1 MKRLLRIISGSII
14 LLAMIAVLFYGVI
27 RAFGLP
33 LGFLTQP
40 LSVVLTTLVPQGS
53 VDINKGRLGWS
64 SENNFFALSI
74 GNLRIREAADAG
86 LLAEDIY
93 IELSGTAFW
102 DDGRFAISKAIIE
115 KLTLMPTRVNDL
127 PAATSL
133 FLPSGGGPVE
143 GLQYISEIGV
153 RDIRVQSD
161 GNPDGNGS
169 HLLMMRRG
177 SRISAS
183 VQIEYELQDGTSSII
198 GTAEIGNDGSG
209 QAEIALSR
217 FNPRDIGR
225 FSNLLAPLRGI
236 QLPVTAMINVNF
248 SEGGRPKDGLVDL
261 FVNPGMV
268 QLTGARLDVRELVAG
283 AAVDFTE
290 REITVRDVRF
300 NVAGV
305 AGQLVGRAD
314 YQLNEFTR
322 LSTLNFS
329 MQGNGA
335 SIELPRY
342 FKQMVNISRLRLNG
356 GFDFGK
362 NVLEIDALEL
372 EHDFGKA
379 KAAGIITL
387 AERNPHFDITA
398 DFGSMSRAGAEALWP
413 ITISPNGRKWTEA
426 NLVGGALRSGSLSI
440 TTSLQDFMNRKRTD
454 PMREETMLLDLDFE
468 NIGVRYLA
476 HLPILENT
484 EARLKL
490 RGSSMEVTGKGG
502 VINLSSNT
510 GDVSP
515 VQVETV
521 LFFTPNYRDRLQ
533 PVDIDFTGSGVSR
546 DILRAINLPP
556 LRALRQV
563 NFDFE
568 RLLGDVRADVAL
580 QAPVFAPP
588 EQRKVSYQI
597 EAETRN
603 LDISGKMGRFEITNG
618 RGFISLNNDGL
629 SAMGRVEANGVDGGF
644 SWQQPFGAANA
655 DDARLAVHGFFSP
668 QDIADLGQGWAATRL
683 EGNPHINLLISGPI
697 GKPKNYRLFADL
709 KPALFTLQPL
719 VFEKP
724 VGGNGSIEAVV
735 ENGADGKIEEIR
747 ARLDLPQQKP
757 ARITMKFDGPL
768 MTDLEMTPWS
778 LGRDQN
784 LQARVETVNNQ
795 RLVTL
800 TADTLDVSRLF
811 FGGNRKVKLPPSD
824 FTMLPFLGNEA
835 VMEVQAKQLVGANKV
850 SMDGARLRVVREKGL
865 HEKLAFQGVFNDG
878 TDLLM
883 DIERDT
889 VFRRK
894 FFVQTER
901 AGNLFRMLDWIDE
914 LYGGALVV
922 QGHIY
927 DEQQQVD
934 GRPRDLN
941 GRLIMTD
948 YRARNVPVLASI
960 VSLASLRGISDTLS
974 GDGIKFE
981 KAQGNFSFGN
991 GRLNINRGRM
1001 HGPAVGITMQG
1012 DYDLGSGDV
1021 DIGGTVIPSYT
1032 INSFFGKI
1040 PIVGPLLSGRRGEGI
1055 IGIGYRVS
1063 GEAGKA
1069 NVLVNP
1075 LSVLTPGFLRRVFE
1089 IGIGLGDGDKDPLP
1103 ELEEPDL
1110 TE

>member
-14 LLAMIAVLFYGVI
+14 LLAMIAVLLYGVI

-33 LGFLTQP
+33 LGIFTQP
-40 LSVVLTTLVPQGS
+40 LSVVLTTLVPEGS
-53 VDINKGRLGWS
+53 VNIDEGRLGWS

-74 GNLRIREAADAG
+74 GSLRIREAADAG

-93 IELSGTAFW
+93 IELSGPAFW
-102 DDGRFAISKAIIE
+102 EDGRFAISKAIIE
-115 KLTLMPTRVNDL
+115 KLTLVPTRINDL

-133 FLPSGGGPVE
+133 FLPSSGGPFG
-143 GLQYISEIGV
+143 GLQYISEVGV

-161 GNPDGNGS
+161 KAADGNGS

-183 VQIEYELQDGTSSII
+183 VQIEYELQDGASSVI

-225 FSNLLAPLRGI
+225 FSNLLAPLRGV

-248 SEGGRPKDGLVDL
+248 SKGAQPSDGIVDL
-261 FVNPGMV
+261 YVNPGIV

-283 AAVDFTE
+283 ATVDFTE
-290 REITVRDVRF
+290 QEINIRDVRF
-300 NVAGV
+300 NVAGI
-305 AGQLVGRAD
+305 AGQLAGKAD
-314 YQLNEFTR
+314 YRLNEFAR
-322 LSTLNFS
+322 LSTLDFS
-329 MQGNGA
+329 MEGNGA
-335 SIELPRY
+335 SVELPRY
-342 FKQMVNISRLRLNG
+342 IKQALNISRSRING
-356 GFDFGK
+356 VYDFAR
-362 NVLEIDALEL
+362 NSIEIDALEL

-379 KAAGIITL
+379 KASGIITL
-387 AERNPHFDITA
+387 TERNPHFDIAA
-398 DFGSMSRAGAEALWP
+398 DFGAMSRAGTEALWP
-413 ITISPNGRKWTEA
+413 ITVSPNGRKWTQA
-426 NLVGGALRSGSLSI
+426 NLVGGALRKGSLSI
-440 TTSLQDFMNRKRTD
+440 NASLQDFMNRKKTD
-454 PMREETMLLDLDFE
+454 PMGEETMLLDLDFE

-484 EARLKL
+484 QARLML
-490 RGSSMEVTGKGG
+490 RGSSMEVAGKGG
-502 VINLSSNT
+502 VINLP
-510 GDVSP
+510 GGLGGVSP
-515 VQVETV
+515 VQVEAV
-521 LFFTPNYRDRLQ
+521 RFFTPNYRDRLQ
-533 PVDIDFTGSGVSR
+533 PVDIRFTGSGVSR
-546 DILRAINLPP
+546 DILRAVNQPP
-556 LRALRQV
+556 LRALGRV

-580 QAPVFAPP
+580 QIPVFAPP
-588 EQRKVSYQI
+588 EQRKLRYQI

-603 LDISGKMGRFEITNG
+603 LDISGKLGPFKITKG
-618 RGFISLNNDGL
+618 RGLISLNNEGM

-644 SWQQPFGAANA
+644 SWQQPFGVERA
-655 DDARLAVHGFFSP
+655 DEAQLAVHGHFSP
-668 QDIADLGQGWAATRL
+668 QNIADLGQGWAATRL

-697 GKPKNYRLFADL
+697 TKPKNYRLFADL
-709 KPALFTLQPL
+709 KPAKFTLHPL
-719 VFEKP
+719 AFEKP
-724 VGGNGSIEAVV
+724 VDGNGSIEAVV
-735 ENGADGKIEEIR
+735 ENGGDGKIEEIR
-747 ARLDLPQQKP
+747 ARLNLPQQKP
-757 ARITMKFDGPL
+757 ARITMKFEGPL

-784 LQARVETVNNQ
+784 VRARVETVNNQ

-811 FGGNRKVKLPPSD
+811 FGGNRKVKLTPSA
-824 FTMLPFLGNEA
+824 FTILPFLGNEA
-835 VMEVQAKQLVGANKV
+835 VIEVQAKQLVGANDV
-850 SMDGARLRVVREKGL
+850 SMDGARLRVVREKGM
-865 HEKLAFQGVFNDG
+865 HEKLSFQGVFNDG

-883 DIERDT
+883 DIERET

-894 FFVQTER
+894 FFVQTDR
-901 AGNLFRMLDWIDE
+901 AGNLFRMLNWVDE
-914 LYGGALVV
+914 LYGGGLVV
-922 QGHIY
+922 QGNIY
-927 DEQQQVD
+927 DQTQTVD
-934 GRPRDLN
+934 GRQRDLN
-941 GRLIMTD
+941 GRLIMTSF
-948 YRARNVPVLASI
+948 RARNVPVLASI

-974 GDGIKFE
+974 GDGIKFV
-981 KAQGNFSFGN
+981 KAQGNFSFGD
-991 GRLNINRGRM
+991 GRLNISKGRM

-1032 INSFFGKI
+1032 LNSFFGKI

-1063 GEAGKA
+1063 GESGKA

-1075 LSVLTPGFLRRVFE
+1075 LSVLTPGFLRRMFE

-1103 ELEEPDL
+1103 ELDEPDL

>member
-14 LLAMIAVLFYGVI
+14 LLAMIAVLLYGVI

-183 VQIEYELQDGTSSII
+183 VQIEYELQDRTSSII

-248 SEGGRPKDGLVDL
+248 SKGWQPKDGLVDL
-261 FVNPGMV
+261 YVNPGMV

-314 YQLNEFTR
+314 YQLNEFAR

-342 FKQMVNISRLRLNG
+342 FKQMVNISRSRLDG
-356 GFDFGK
+356 VFDFGK
-362 NVLEIDALEL
+362 NALEIDALEL

-440 TTSLQDFMNRKRTD
+440 TASLQDFMNRKRTD

-502 VINLSSNT
+502 VINLPSNT

-603 LDISGKMGRFEITNG
+603 LDISGKIGRFEITNG

-719 VFEKP
+719 AFEKP

-824 FTMLPFLGNEA
+824 FTILPFLGNEA

-922 QGHIY
+922 QGNIY
-927 DEQQQVD
+927 DEQQKVD

>member
-14 LLAMIAVLFYGVI
+14 LLAMIAVLLYGVI

-102 DDGRFAISKAIIE
+102 EDGRFAISKAIIE

-133 FLPSGGGPVE
+133 FLPSGGGPAE

-161 GNPDGNGS
+161 GNPDENGS
-169 HLLMMRRG
+169 HLLMIRRG
-177 SRISAS
+177 SRILAS

-217 FNPRDIGR
+217 LNPRDIGR

-248 SEGGRPKDGLVDL
+248 SQGGQPKDGLIDL
-261 FVNPGMV
+261 YVNPGMV

-290 REITVRDVRF
+290 REITVHDVRF

-305 AGQLVGRAD
+305 AGQLAGRAN
-314 YQLNEFTR
+314 YQLNEIAR
-322 LSTLNFS
+322 LSALNFS
-329 MQGNGA
+329 MRGNGA
-335 SIELPRY
+335 SVDLPKY
-342 FKQMVNISRLRLNG
+342 FKQIVNISRSRVNG
-356 GFDFGK
+356 GFDFSK
-362 NVLEIDALEL
+362 NALKIDSLEL

-379 KAAGIITL
+379 KAAGVITL
-387 AERNPHFDITA
+387 AERNPHFEITA

-413 ITISPNGRKWTEA
+413 ITISPNGRKWAEA
-426 NLVGGALRSGSLSI
+426 NLIGGVLRSGSLSI
-440 TTSLQDFMNRKRTD
+440 TASLQDFMNRKRTD
-454 PMREETMLLDLDFE
+454 PMREETMLLDLDFA
-468 NIGVRYLA
+468 NIDVRYLA
-476 HLPILENT
+476 HLPLLENT
-484 EARLKL
+484 GARLKL

-502 VINLSSNT
+502 VINLLSDT

-533 PVDIDFTGSGVSR
+533 PVDIDFSGSGVSR

-568 RLLGDVRADVAL
+568 RLLGDVRAAVAL
-580 QAPVFAPP
+580 QVPVFAPP

-603 LDISGKMGRFEITNG
+603 LDISGKIGPFEITKG
-618 RGFISLNNDGL
+618 RGFISLNNNGL

-668 QDIADLGQGWAATRL
+668 QDIADLGQGWAARRL

-697 GKPKNYRLFADL
+697 TKPKNYRLFVDL

-719 VFEKP
+719 AFEKP
-724 VGGNGSIEAVV
+724 VGGNGSIEAVI
-735 ENGADGKIEEIR
+735 ENGAGGKIEEIR

-757 ARITMKFDGPL
+757 ARFTMKFDGPL

-778 LGRDQN
+778 LGRNQN

-795 RLVTL
+795 RLVNL
-800 TADTLDVSRLF
+800 TADKLDVSRLF
-811 FGGNRKVKLPPSD
+811 FGGNRKVKLPPSN
-824 FTMLPFLGNEA
+824 FTILPFLGNEA
-835 VMEVQAKQLVGANKV
+835 VMEVQAKQLVGANKI
-850 SMDGARLRVVREKGL
+850 SMDSARLRVVREKGL

-901 AGNLFRMLDWIDE
+901 AGNLFRMLDWVDE
-914 LYGGALVV
+914 LYGGAMVV
-922 QGHIY
+922 QGNIY
-927 DEQQQVD
+927 DEQQKVD

-991 GRLNINRGRM
+991 GRLNIKKGRM

-1012 DYDLGSGDV
+1012 DYDVGSGDV

-1032 INSFFGKI
+1032 LNSFFGKI
-1040 PIVGPLLSGRRGEGI
+1040 PIVGPLLSGRRGEGV

-1103 ELEEPDL
+1103 EMEEPDL
-1110 TE
+1110 AK

>member
-53 VDINKGRLGWS
+53 VDIDTGRLGWS

-161 GNPDGNGS
+161 GNPGGNGS

-440 TTSLQDFMNRKRTD
+440 TASLQDFMNRKRTD

-502 VINLSSNT
+502 VINLPSNT

-603 LDISGKMGRFEITNG
+603 LDITGKMGRFEITNG

-824 FTMLPFLGNEA
+824 FTILPFLGNEA

>member
-14 LLAMIAVLFYGVI
+14 LLAMIAVLLYGVI

-314 YQLNEFTR
+314 YQLNEFAR

-356 GFDFGK
+356 VFDFGK

-440 TTSLQDFMNRKRTD
+440 TASLQDFMNRKRTD

-502 VINLSSNT
+502 VINLPSNT

-757 ARITMKFDGPL
+757 ARISMKFDGPL

-824 FTMLPFLGNEA
+824 FTILPFLGNEA

>member
-53 VDINKGRLGWS
+53 VDIDTGRLGWS

-440 TTSLQDFMNRKRTD
+440 TASLQDFMNRKRTD

-490 RGSSMEVTGKGG
+490 RGSSMEVTGRGG

>member
-14 LLAMIAVLFYGVI
+14 LLAMIAVLLYGVI

-115 KLTLMPTRVNDL
+115 KLTIMPTRVNDL

-314 YQLNEFTR
+314 YQLNEFAR

-356 GFDFGK
+356 VFDFGK

-440 TTSLQDFMNRKRTD
+440 TASLQDFMNRKRTD

-568 RLLGDVRADVAL
+568 RLLGDVRAEVAL

-603 LDISGKMGRFEITNG
+603 LDISGKMGPFEITNG

-824 FTMLPFLGNEA
+824 FTILPFLGNEA

>member
-14 LLAMIAVLFYGVI
+14 LLAMIAVLLYGVI

-33 LGFLTQP
+33 LGFLAQP

-53 VDINKGRLGWS
+53 VDINRGRLGWS

-133 FLPSGGGPVE
+133 FLPSGDGSVE

-153 RDIRVQSD
+153 RDIRVQSV

-209 QAEIALSR
+209 QAEIVMSR

-261 FVNPGMV
+261 YVNPGMV

-314 YQLNEFTR
+314 YQLNEFAR
-322 LSTLNFS
+322 LSALNFS

-356 GFDFGK
+356 VFDFGE
-362 NVLEIDALEL
+362 NALEIDALEL

-387 AERNPHFDITA
+387 AGRNPHFDITA
-398 DFGSMSRAGAEALWP
+398 DFGSISRAGAEALWP

-440 TTSLQDFMNRKRTD
+440 TASLQDFMNRKRTD
-454 PMREETMLLDLDFE
+454 PMREDTMLLDLDFE

-484 EARLKL
+484 EVRFKL

-502 VINLSSNT
+502 VINLPSNT

-533 PVDIDFTGSGVSR
+533 PVDIDFTSSGVSR

-580 QAPVFAPP
+580 QVPVFAPP

-603 LDISGKMGRFEITNG
+603 LDISGKMGPFEITNG
-618 RGFISLNNDGL
+618 RGFISLNNNSL

-697 GKPKNYRLFADL
+697 AKPKNYRIFADL

-719 VFEKP
+719 AFEKP

-747 ARLDLPQQKP
+747 ARLDLPQQRP

-811 FGGNRKVKLPPSD
+811 FGGNRRVKLPPSD
-824 FTMLPFLGNEA
+824 FTILPFLGNEA

-922 QGHIY
+922 QGNFY
-927 DEQQQVD
+927 DEQQKVD

-941 GRLIMTD
+941 GRFIMTG

-991 GRLNINRGRM
+991 GRLNINKGRM

-1032 INSFFGKI
+1032 LNSFFGKI

-1089 IGIGLGDGDKDPLP
+1089 IGIGLGDSDKDLLP

>member
-1 MKRLLRIISGSII
+1 M
-14 LLAMIAVLFYGVI
+14 
-27 RAFGLP
+27 
-33 LGFLTQP
+33 
-40 LSVVLTTLVPQGS
+40 
-53 VDINKGRLGWS
+53 
-64 SENNFFALSI
+64 
-74 GNLRIREAADAG
+74 
-86 LLAEDIY
+86 
-93 IELSGTAFW
+93 
-102 DDGRFAISKAIIE
+102 
-115 KLTLMPTRVNDL
+115 
-127 PAATSL
+127 
-133 FLPSGGGPVE
+133 
-143 GLQYISEIGV
+143 
-153 RDIRVQSD
+153 
-161 GNPDGNGS
+161 
-169 HLLMMRRG
+169 
-177 SRISAS
+177 
-183 VQIEYELQDGTSSII
+183 
-198 GTAEIGNDGSG
+198 
-209 QAEIALSR
+209 
-217 FNPRDIGR
+217 
-225 FSNLLAPLRGI
+225 
-236 QLPVTAMINVNF
+236 
-248 SEGGRPKDGLVDL
+248 
-261 FVNPGMV
+261 
-268 QLTGARLDVRELVAG
+268 
-283 AAVDFTE
+283 
-290 REITVRDVRF
+290 
-300 NVAGV
+300 
-305 AGQLVGRAD
+305 
-314 YQLNEFTR
+314 
-322 LSTLNFS
+322 
-329 MQGNGA
+329 
-335 SIELPRY
+335 
-342 FKQMVNISRLRLNG
+342 
-356 GFDFGK
+356 
-362 NVLEIDALEL
+362 
-372 EHDFGKA
+372 
-379 KAAGIITL
+379 
-387 AERNPHFDITA
+387 
-398 DFGSMSRAGAEALWP
+398 
-413 ITISPNGRKWTEA
+413 
-426 NLVGGALRSGSLSI
+426 
-440 TTSLQDFMNRKRTD
+440 
-454 PMREETMLLDLDFE
+454 
-468 NIGVRYLA
+468 
-476 HLPILENT
+476 
-484 EARLKL
+484 RLKL

-502 VINLSSNT
+502 VINLPSNT

-580 QAPVFAPP
+580 QVPVFAPP

-603 LDISGKMGRFEITNG
+603 LDISGKMGPFEITNG

-629 SAMGRVEANGVDGGF
+629 SAMGRVKANGVDGGF

-697 GKPKNYRLFADL
+697 AKPKNYRLFADL

-719 VFEKP
+719 AFEKP

-757 ARITMKFDGPL
+757 ARIAMKFDGPL

-778 LGRDQN
+778 LGRDQS

-824 FTMLPFLGNEA
+824 FTILPFLGNEA

-922 QGHIY
+922 QGNIY
-927 DEQQQVD
+927 DEQQKVD

-941 GRLIMTD
+941 GRFIMTD

-991 GRLNINRGRM
+991 GRLNINKGRM